1 MLQWKFNIPSHDIPG
16 AVSARGSA
24 DTMSSNLRRAPQAE
38 QVKRTVLDAI
48 ALHKSGRLPAA
59 IEKYRYALGLD
70 PAQFDALRLMGIAL
84 VDTGQA
90 PQGL

>member
-1 MLQWKFNIPSHDIPG
+1 
-16 AVSARGSA
+16 
-24 DTMSSNLRRAPQAE
+24 MSSNLRRAPQAE

-70 PAQFDALRLMGIAL
+70 PAQLKMIL
-84 VDTGQA
+84 VTHGHADHFGGA
-90 PQGL
+90 AEVELFRDRDEVAKLA